1 MNETGVSRTGVTQT
15 PTPAVQPGLEPIV
28 KSLSVSL
35 PVEAAFRLFTQDI
48 DRWWPL
54 KSHSVGG
61 EDAATCIVEGWAGG
75 RFYEV
80 QKDGSQSEWGRL
92 LAWEPPHRLV
102 STFYPGRTPEYAT
115 EVEVTFQPEGGGT
128 RVTLTHRGWE
138 RCAELTGESA
148 FTRRN
153 GYASGWDVVLGEY
166 VKGTVSYE

>member
-1 MNETGVSRTGVTQT
+1 
-15 PTPAVQPGLEPIV
+15 
-28 KSLSVSL
+28 
-35 PVEAAFRLFTQDI
+35 VEAAFRLFTQDI

-92 LAWEPPHRLV
+92 LAWEPPHRLE

-115 EVEVTFQPEGGGT
+115 EVEVTFQPEGADAS
-128 RVTLTHRGWE
+128 RSLTASWE
-138 RCAELTGESA
+138 RCAELTAS
-148 FTRRN
+148 FTHERLRQRM
-153 GYASGWDVVLGEY
+153 GCGVG
-166 VKGTVSYE
+166 